1 MNIGNTSKAK
11 KILTKLKQNKLT
23 NKESKQIEK
32 LIEEID

>member
-1 MNIGNTSKAK
+1 MGSTSKAK